1 MAARLPVMGNPQQP
15 ELHRSGYGEATSDS
29 QKLRAEERDNAG
41 DEGGSTAPTPDAN
54 RTEDARKSGT
64 ASTVRSAL
72 ED

>member
-1 MAARLPVMGNPQQP
+1 MGNPQQP

-41 DEGGSTAPTPDAN
+41 NEGGSTAPTPAAN
-54 RTEDARKSGT
+54 QSEDVRKSGSKSMT
-64 ASTVRSAL
+64 RDAL